1 MLYMCL
7 GFHVKKKGLFTMLM
21 LSIFPMYSFE
31 AVASADSDYDTTHH
45 GRLNKIKSI
54 SQYPHMICIKII
66 YI

>member
-1 MLYMCL
+1 
-7 GFHVKKKGLFTMLM
+7 MLM

-66 YI
+66 